1 MTQATKTN
9 KGRGGPKTAAGKKI
23 VSANARKAS
32 IFTQGYLPDEDVS
45 GKQERMQE
53 MADQW
58 GAHDPSR
65 QLLLL
70 TVEQAG
76 LGIERM
82 MKAERLKIEG
92 VMASVNIAKEF
103 AIRAGRDTLTSSQ
116 IPAWYFSYGPTAEK
130 QKKWAMTMSIAWDQ
144 AEELKNQYSDAKI
157 AQVSKE
163 YPELYKYVAAHF
175 VSGYSFLSMLGNR
188 YQQSTP
194 IQNLAALMN
203 EINAKTYHLEWAAY
217 SERYQAIIDGLKAEK
232 MMEALDFE
240 KSSRYA
246 TNFQNRILKAFAGL
260 AAIDQHEAH
269 LDQTERVLVEYQ
281 SDDELEPEESQSESE
296 SKSDLDSES
305 KVDTGANSDSS
316 SPSVSDSKT

>member
-45 GKQERMQE
+45 GKQERLQA

-58 GAHDPSR
+58 QAHDPSR

-82 MKAERLKIEG
+82 MKAERMKIEG
-92 VMASVNIAKEF
+92 IMASVNFSREF
-103 AIRAGRDTLTSSQ
+103 CVRAGISVSLAAQLPD
-116 IPAWYFSYGPTAEK
+116 WYFSEDAGALK
-130 QKKWAMTMSIAWDQ
+130 QKQRALKLPIVWKQ
-144 AEELKNQYSDAKI
+144 AENLKSNYSDGLMSR
-157 AQVSKE
+157 VHEHS
-163 YPELYKYVAAHF
+163 PELYDYVSEGFRAGH
-175 VSGYSFLSMLGNR
+175 SFSTMLGSR
-188 YQQSTP
+188 YEQSTTLL
-194 IQNLAALMN
+194 NLACLMN
-203 EINAKTYHLEWAAY
+203 EINQNQDHFRWA
-217 SERYQAIIDGLKAEK
+217 EHPKRYQKIIDGLKAEK
-232 MMEALDFE
+232 ILEALDLE